1 MSYHGLG
8 VTASASLN
16 FSGGGFSASGSA
28 GGGSAGSGSSGDYI
42 WDSTCNLGSRGGTK
56 QAVAD
61 ASGFTFS
68 CNNGYACKGGP
79 GKTTTCTTPGVTGTS
94 SGPPAPIGP
103 CGSVGARASNAKNGY
118 TYTYCND
125 DRMYVRDP
133 NGKFE
138 VFSQKEVGGAFAAGS
153 AIMPKAPTTTTM
165 NVSSL
170 FSKPATTMAPT
181 SWMFQPARTQDVVAP
196 PPQAPPVD
204 DGLSTGVM
212 AGIAVGAVALIGGV
226 VYLATRKK
234 LCRTTVLVSPISR
247 AASTSIRWRRGRCLL
262 ASAPST

>member
-8 VTASASLN
+8 TASASAS
-16 FSGGGFSASGSA
+16 FSFSAPSTSFSAST
-28 GGGSAGSGSSGDYI
+28 GGGSAGGGSSGDYI
-42 WDSTCNLGSRGGTK
+42 WDATCTLGSRGGTK

-103 CGSVGARASNAKNGY
+103 CGSVGARTSNAKNGY

-133 NGKFE
+133 SGKFQ
-138 VFSQKEVGGAFAAGS
+138 VFSQKEVGGAFNAGS
-153 AIMPKAPTTTTM
+153 ALLAKPTTL
-165 NVSSL
+165 NASSL
-170 FSKPATTMAPT
+170 FSKPAATLATT
-181 SWMFQPARTQDVVAP
+181 SMFQPAPVQDVSP
-196 PPQAPPVD
+196 PPVTATGE
-204 DGLSTGVM
+204 DGLSTGAMV
-212 AGIAVGAVALIGGV
+212 GLAVGAVALIGGV
-226 VYLATRKK
+226 VYFATRGR
-234 LCRTTVLVSPISR
+234 LCRTEDLGSPTSR
-247 AASTSIRWRRGRCLL
+247 AASTSIRWRQGRCQR

>member
-138 VFSQKEVGGAFAAGS
+138 VFSQKEVGGAFNAGS
-153 AIMPKAPTTTTM
+153 AIMPKAPATTTL
-165 NVSSL
+165 NASSL
-170 FSKPATTMAPT
+170 FSKPATTLNASSLFSKPATTLATT

-196 PPQAPPVD
+196 PPQATPVD
-204 DGLSTGVM
+204 DGLSTGAMV
-212 AGIAVGAVALIGGV
+212 GIAVGAVALIGGV
-226 VYLATRKK
+226 VYLATR
-234 LCRTTVLVSPISR
+234 
-247 AASTSIRWRRGRCLL
+247 GR
-262 ASAPST
+262 

>member
-103 CGSVGARASNAKNGY
+103 CGSVGARTSNAKNGY

-138 VFSQKEVGGAFAAGS
+138 VFSQKEVGGALTSGKS
-153 AIMPKAPTTTTM
+153 VVSPTTL

-170 FSKPATTMAPT
+170 FTKPAATLATTSMFRPT
-181 SWMFQPARTQDVVAP
+181 PVQDVSP
-196 PPQAPPVD
+196 PTVPVTGD
-204 DGLSTGVM
+204 EGLSTGAMV
-212 AGIAVGAVALIGGV
+212 GIGLGVIALAGGV
-226 VYLATRKK
+226 VYMAT
-234 LCRTTVLVSPISR
+234 
-247 AASTSIRWRRGRCLL
+247 RRGR
-262 ASAPST
+262 